1 MAFILNEK
9 VCFYWQNAIY
19 EFKPW
24 KLVKNLSDDDFKYWT
39 QKFGSKSLELLKQ
52 KDAYPYEYLNSFKI
66 FSKEK
71 IRDKEWFCGSLNDG
85 TNNWW

>member
-9 VCFYWQNAIY
+9 ICFYWQNAIY

-39 QKFGSKSLELLKQ
+39 QKFGSKSLELLK
-52 KDAYPYEYLNSFKI
+52 
-66 FSKEK
+66 
-71 IRDKEWFCGSLNDG
+71 
-85 TNNWW
+85 

>member
-1 MAFILNEK
+1 MKKFVFIHRMQFMNLSL
-9 VCFYWQNAIY
+9 
-19 EFKPW
+19 W

-71 IRDKEWFCGSLNDG
+71 IPDKEWFCGSLNDG